1 MASAKPGIP
10 YSMDMDSEKARQLVE
25 NGGTLLLLQ
34 VPQGTAIGIDHQVFL
49 SGPKFCG
56 VKMLPPGPHL
66 LTYYAIGSSGTL
78 AAPTSRWVV
87 LHAKQVVVLR
97 WQPEAELLEELPD
110 EDERERYALGARRF
124 DFDSGLAPYNL
135 SAFPVWKLLAAD
147 VSQRTLDRLLP
158 PCLNTSVT
166 AEARPPAASSAAE
179 ARLDEQLRSGA
190 GPMDVEQA
198 PGTSGPD
205 GEGSRRQSSSV
216 GSCSFT
222 ALPLRVSGEGLT
234 PEQLTAAN
242 MDKSAA
248 LDSLIRDQYD
258 GDERE
263 LLAEFQTAFLNF
275 VLGHSLQ
282 AYAQWKDFL
291 VLVCSCAQAISP
303 RHGRSGLICSFAK
316 TLRVQLQVTLEAE
329 ASTPSGMM
337 GDATPFGVPMV
348 EELLAAS
355 FLRPLLGGWLED
367 IQDPAAEV
375 EPDLRQ
381 EGRRIRDLLA
391 KRLGMDLAADELSA
405 GDQGD
410 EYAPVIVET

>member
-1 MASAKPGIP
+1 
-10 YSMDMDSEKARQLVE
+10 
-25 NGGTLLLLQ
+25 
-34 VPQGTAIGIDHQVFL
+34 
-49 SGPKFCG
+49 
-56 VKMLPPGPHL
+56 
-66 LTYYAIGSSGTL
+66 
-78 AAPTSRWVV
+78 
-87 LHAKQVVVLR
+87 
-97 WQPEAELLEELPD
+97 
-110 EDERERYALGARRF
+110 
-124 DFDSGLAPYNL
+124 
-135 SAFPVWKLLAAD
+135 
-147 VSQRTLDRLLP
+147 
-158 PCLNTSVT
+158 
-166 AEARPPAASSAAE
+166 
-179 ARLDEQLRSGA
+179 
-190 GPMDVEQA
+190 
-198 PGTSGPD
+198 
-205 GEGSRRQSSSV
+205 V

-355 FLRPLLGGWLED
+355 FLRPLLGGYPTREAAREGAREGGGTGHGTLPLCLLSRFSSALVSSQPIETA
-367 IQDPAAEV
+367 PALSEPGREV
-375 EPDLRQ
+375 R
-381 EGRRIRDLLA
+381 EGGLLQGE
-391 KRLGMDLAADELSA
+391 LGV
-405 GDQGD
+405 GDC
-410 EYAPVIVET
+410 TFF